1 MSPWF
6 CNDDTPIPISQGLG
20 TDDRTLVRVMVTRCE
35 VDMEDIKDKFYQK
48 YRKHLGSFIKVSSP
62 LLFLPLSLPSLFL
75 ACIK

>member
-1 MSPWF
+1 M
-6 CNDDTPIPISQGLG
+6 IPISQGLG

-62 LLFLPLSLPSLFL
+62 LLSLFPSPL
-75 ACIK
+75 TSFTVFGVYQIESFGGK